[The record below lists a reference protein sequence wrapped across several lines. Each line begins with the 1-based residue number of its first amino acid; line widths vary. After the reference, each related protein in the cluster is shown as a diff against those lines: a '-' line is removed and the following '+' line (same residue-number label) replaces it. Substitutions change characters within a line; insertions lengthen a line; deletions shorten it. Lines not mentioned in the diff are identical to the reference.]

1 VIEVK
6 KRNKRNKKIINN
18 KTSNIF
24 SNQKGMALLT
34 TLIFVF
40 ILVTLAVALLTMTIN
55 DTKLSA
61 LQRDSTSAFYLAETG
76 VDKALWYLNTPS
88 DNGVGGLDWRT
99 YNDETGPVEGY
110 TDGYLIENYPSG
122 LTNYY
127 KVKVKDITLS
137 DTDLIDPIQIN
148 SYGAIYDGNKIYG
161 KRQIQVIAVKK
172 VSQNPEVAYNHAIAT
187 ETDLTL
193 NGGISIHD
201 GSVHSNGDITNNGTY
216 DIDGAISAV
225 GTIAGIGGD
234 DDASYEN
241 LPKVDFEYYK
251 NLADTHL
258 HGGDYY
264 PTSVMFNTDDDS
276 LTGIHFI
283 DGDVI
288 IKAELVITGGAI
300 FATGTITTLGNGSI
314 IHSRADY
321 GENDPLTNNPLAII
335 ARGDI
340 TFGGS
345 SVSTD
350 GIVQTDGKITINGD
364 VTIDNGAVYAGEGVL
379 NGGGGTINIT
389 YDPTLFGQIIPGVG
403 SEVYKILSWQEV
415 YN

>member
-1 VIEVK
+1 MRK
-6 KRNKRNKKIINN
+6 KKIGTKKIHM
-18 KTSNIF
+18 F

-40 ILVTLAVALLTMTIN
+40 ILVTFAVALLTMTSN

-61 LQRDSTSAFYLAETG
+61 LQRDSTSAFYLA
-76 VDKALWYLNTPS
+76 TPS
-88 DNGVGGLDWRT
+88 DNGIGGLDWRT
-99 YNDETGPVEGY
+99 DPNDGNP
-110 TDGYLIENYPSG
+110 DGYLLENYPSG
-122 LTNYY
+122 STNYY
-127 KVKVKDITLS
+127 KIKVKDTTLS
-137 DTDLIDPIQIN
+137 NPDLIDPVQIN
-148 SYGAIYDGNKIYG
+148 SYGVIYDGNKIYG

-172 VSQNPEVAYNHAIAT
+172 VSPAPEVAYNHAIAA

-216 DIDGAISAV
+216 DIDGDISAV
-225 GTIAGIGGD
+225 GNITGIGGD
-234 DDASYEN
+234 DEASYEN
-241 LPKVDFEYYK
+241 LPKVDFDYYK
-251 NLADTHL
+251 NLAVTNL
-258 HGGDYY
+258 HEGKYY
-264 PTSVMFNTDDDS
+264 LDDTSVIFNTDENLS
-276 LTGIHFI
+276 GIHFI

-288 IKAELVITGGAI
+288 IKAELIITGGAI

-314 IHSRADY
+314 IHSRFDY

-350 GIVQTDGKITINGD
+350 GIVQTDGTITINGD
-364 VTIDNGAVYAGEGVL
+364 VTIDNGAVIAGEGVL

-403 SEVYKILSWQEV
+403 IEIYKILSWQEV
-415 YN
+415 Y

>member
-1 VIEVK
+1 MIKKNINIVNDKVK
-6 KRNKRNKKIINN
+6 YSLSNK
-18 KTSNIF
+18 
-24 SNQKGMALLT
+24 KGMALLT

-40 ILVTLAVALLTMTIN
+40 VLVTFAVALLTMTSN

-76 VDKALWYLNTPS
+76 IDKSLWYLNTPS
-88 DNGVGGLDWRT
+88 DNSIGGLDWRT
-99 YNDETGPVEGY
+99 YNDEGPLDEY
-110 TDGYLIENYPSG
+110 IDTDGYLKENYPSG
-122 LTNYY
+122 STNYY

-137 DTDLIDPIQIN
+137 DTNLIDPIQIN
-148 SYGAIYDGNKIYG
+148 SYGVIYDGNKIYG
-161 KRQIQVIAVKK
+161 KRQIQVVAVKK
-172 VSQNPEVAYNHAIAT
+172 VSQNPEVAYNHALAT
-187 ETDLTL
+187 EVDLTL

-201 GSVHSNGDITNNGTY
+201 GSVHSNGDITNNGTF
-216 DIDGAISAV
+216 DIDGAITAV
-225 GTIAGIGGD
+225 GTITGIGGD
-234 DDASYEN
+234 DEASYEN
-241 LPKVDFEYYK
+241 LPKIDFDYYK
-251 NLADTHL
+251 SLAVDKL

-264 PTSVMFNTDDDS
+264 ETSRLFNTDDDS

-314 IHSRADY
+314 IHSRVDY

-345 SVSTD
+345 SISTD
-350 GIVQTDGKITINGD
+350 GIVQTDGKITINGN

-389 YDPTLFGQIIPGVG
+389 YDPTLFGQTIPGVG
-403 SEVYKILSWQEV
+403 SEICQILSWQEI
-415 YN
+415 Y

>member
-1 VIEVK
+1 MRK
-6 KRNKRNKKIINN
+6 GNN
-18 KTSNIF
+18 KNKELQIIF
-24 SNQKGMALLT
+24 LNQKGMALLT

-40 ILVTLAVALLTMTIN
+40 ILVTLAVALLTMTSN

-76 VDKALWYLNTPS
+76 IDKTLWYLNTSS
-88 DNGVGGLDWRT
+88 DDGIGGLDWRT
-99 YNDETGPVEGY
+99 YNDEGPLNGY
-110 TDGYLIENYPSG
+110 TDTDGYLIENYPSG

-161 KRQIQVIAVKK
+161 KRQIQVIAIIK
-172 VSQNPEVAYNHAIAT
+172 VSQNPEVAYNHALAT
-187 ETDLTL
+187 EFDLTF

-201 GSVHSNGDITNNGTY
+201 GTVHSNGDITNNGTY
-216 DIDGAISAV
+216 DIDGEVTAV
-225 GTIAGIGGD
+225 GTITGIGGD
-234 DDASYEN
+234 DNASYEN
-241 LPKVDFEYYK
+241 LPNIDFDFYR
-251 NLADTHL
+251 NLADDKI
-258 HGGDYY
+258 HGGNYY
-264 PTSVMFNTDDDS
+264 DTSVLFNTDDDS

-283 DGDVI
+283 NGDVI
-288 IKAELVITGGAI
+288 IKAELEITGGAI

-314 IHSRADY
+314 IHSRFDY

-340 TFGGS
+340 VFGGS
-345 SVSTD
+345 SISTD
-350 GIVQTDGKITINGD
+350 GIIQTDGSITINGV
-364 VTIDNGAVYAGEGVL
+364 VTIDNGAVYADEGVL

-403 SEVYKILSWQEV
+403 SEIYKILSWQEV
-415 YN
+415 Y

>member
-1 VIEVK
+1 MRK
-6 KRNKRNKKIINN
+6 GNKNKKLIN
-18 KTSNIF
+18 ILL
-24 SNQKGMALLT
+24 NQKGMALLT

-40 ILVTLAVALLTMTIN
+40 ILVTFAVTLLTMTSN

-76 VDKALWYLNTPS
+76 IDKTLWYLNTPS
-88 DNGVGGLDWRT
+88 DNGIGGLDWRT
-99 YNDETGPVEGY
+99 YNDEGPLNEY
-110 TDGYLIENYPSG
+110 IDTDGYLMENYPSG
-122 LTNYY
+122 STNYY

-161 KRQIQVIAVKK
+161 KRQIQVVSVKK
-172 VSQNPEVAYNHAIAT
+172 VSPTNEVAYNHAIAT

-201 GSVHSNGDITNNGTY
+201 GTIHSNGDITNNGTF
-216 DIDGAISAV
+216 DIDGDVGAV
-225 GTIAGIGGD
+225 GTITGIGGD
-234 DDASYEN
+234 DEASYEN
-241 LPKVDFEYYK
+241 LPKVDFDKYK
-251 NLADTHL
+251 SFAVNKL
-258 HGGDYY
+258 HGGNYY
-264 PTSVMFNTDDDS
+264 ETSVLFNTNDDS

-314 IHSRADY
+314 THSRVDY

-340 TFGGS
+340 IFGGS
-345 SVSTD
+345 SISTD
-350 GIVQTDGKITINGD
+350 GIVQTEGTITINGV
-364 VTIDNGAVYAGEGVL
+364 VTIDNGAVYAGGGVL

-389 YDPTLFGQIIPGVG
+389 YDPTLFEQIIPGVG
-403 SEVYKILSWQEV
+403 IEVYKILSWQEV

>member
-1 VIEVK
+1 MRK
-6 KRNKRNKKIINN
+6 KEIKIKK
-18 KTSNIF
+18 TVNILT
-24 SNQKGMALLT
+24 NQKGMALLT

-40 ILVTLAVALLTMTIN
+40 ILVTFAVALLTMTSN

-76 VDKALWYLNTPS
+76 IDKTLWYLNTPS
-88 DNGVGGLDWRT
+88 DNGIGGLDWRT

-110 TDGYLIENYPSG
+110 TDGYLTEKYPSG
-122 LTNYY
+122 STNYY
-127 KVKVKDITLS
+127 KIKVKDTTLS

-161 KRQIQVIAVKK
+161 KRQIQVVAIKK
-172 VSQNPEVAYNHAIAT
+172 VSQNPEVAYNHALAT
-187 ETDLTL
+187 DTDLTL

-216 DIDGAISAV
+216 DIDGEITAV
-225 GTIAGIGGD
+225 GTITGIVGND
-234 DDASYEN
+234 EASYEN
-241 LPKVDFEYYK
+241 LPRVDFDYYK
-251 NLADTHL
+251 GLAKDNL
-258 HGGDYY
+258 HGGKYY
-264 PTSVMFNTDDDS
+264 LDSTSMIFNTDENLS
-276 LTGIHFI
+276 GIHFI

-314 IHSRADY
+314 IHSRVDY

-350 GIVQTDGKITINGD
+350 GIVQTDGMITINGD
-364 VTIDNGAVYAGEGVL
+364 VTIDNGAVVAGEGVL

-389 YDPTLFGQIIPGVG
+389 YDPTLFGQPIPGVG
-403 SEVYKILSWQEV
+403 IDIYKILSWQEV
-415 YN
+415 Y

>member
-1 VIEVK
+1 MKE
-6 KRNKRNKKIINN
+6 NKKNDKLKNLLSN
-18 KTSNIF
+18 KN
-24 SNQKGMALLT
+24 GMALLT

-40 ILVTLAVALLTMTIN
+40 ILVTFAVALLTMTSN
-55 DTKLSA
+55 DTKLST

-76 VDKALWYLNTPS
+76 VDKALWYLNIPS
-88 DNGVGGLDWRT
+88 SNGIGGLDWRT
-99 YNDETGPVEGY
+99 DPNDDYP
-110 TDGYLIENYPSG
+110 DGYLTENYPSG
-122 LTNYY
+122 STNYY
-127 KVKVKDITLS
+127 KMKVKDTTLS
-137 DTDLIDPIQIN
+137 DPDLIDPIQIN
-148 SYGAIYDGNKIYG
+148 SYGVIYDGNKIYG

-172 VSQNPEVAYNHAIAT
+172 VSPTCEVAYNHAIAT

-216 DIDGAISAV
+216 DIDGEVAAV
-225 GTIAGIGGD
+225 GTITGIGGD
-234 DDASYEN
+234 DEAFYEN
-241 LPKVDFEYYK
+241 LPKVDFDYYK
-251 NLADTHL
+251 SLAVDNL
-258 HGGDYY
+258 HGGKYY
-264 PTSVMFNTDDDS
+264 LDDTSIIFNTDDS

-288 IKAELVITGGAI
+288 IKAKLVITGGAI

-314 IHSRADY
+314 EHSRADY

-335 ARGDI
+335 AKGDI

-345 SVSTD
+345 SISTD
-350 GIVQTDGKITINGD
+350 GIVQTDGTITINGD
-364 VTIDNGAVYAGEGVL
+364 VTIDNGAVVAGEGVL

-403 SEVYKILSWQEV
+403 IEIYKIFSWQEV
-415 YN
+415 YI